1 MFLNLYSAVGR
12 VISCCL
18 PGFLMRVLVF
28 LLLGTNQQL
37 ITLHK
42 ACLAKQ
48 AALGAARLWNGVLGE
63 SQVSRA
69 QAGHTL
75 PCWAWGGRRGIE

>member
-48 AALGAARLWNGVLGE
+48 AALGAARLWNGVLG
-63 SQVSRA
+63 VSGL
-69 QAGHTL
+69 QGTG
-75 PCWAWGGRRGIE
+75 WAHFTVLCLGREKRH